1 MPLQE
6 SKPSII
12 NQKLQHEEVV
22 NMDSKVIA
30 HTINANEPN
39 TSGGPSNT
47 GNLWQTIQ
55 KIEQEYLAEL
65 QSLEKDHHK
74 QIETLRSEILN
85 KAQQITT
92 LNTNLQN
99 LQQENS
105 QLKQKIQSAQQSTV
119 DASELTK
126 IRTELQSKN
135 TELQKLKDELLQL
148 QSKPQSDPSSEII
161 ISQLKSELSE
171 KTQLLQE
178 SEAKN
183 KELLSS
189 KEELQNQVLTLQ
201 KQLIDTQ
208 NEKEELKKQIQETS
222 NNLEKVKSETRTE
235 QEAKIAQLRQE
246 WEAKLA
252 ESQAEAANQ
261 KQEQETKYLA
271 LETENNQLKEEIRAK
286 EGQALI
292 LENTQK
298 SVSNLE
304 NKLTEAEDLKNKNQQ
319 TIQELQSKLSEL
331 EKDLLVQKEA
341 TQKATES
348 ADNLAQTNK
357 VLAQKIQEYNAEK
370 ARTASSNIKNE
381 PNAKPSTTSKV
392 ENSLNSLIKHL
403 QEAPS
408 LDHAST
414 QSQSSSP
421 INLNRDIPQNTSQ
434 TLTDSASAP
443 AKKGPND
450 KKIIT
455 ELKFAQIPTITNL
468 ANVINGI
475 VYDKNG
481 NILQNAI
488 IIVKDV
494 DKSPVRA
501 LKSNRLGQFAI
512 STPLPNGVYTIEVED
527 SKEESTYDIF
537 QITLSGSVVSPI
549 EIRSTAG

>member
-1 MPLQE
+1 
-6 SKPSII
+6 
-12 NQKLQHEEVV
+12 
-22 NMDSKVIA
+22 MDSKVIA
-30 HTINANEPN
+30 HAINGNEPN
-39 TSGGPSNT
+39 TSGSPSNT

-74 QIETLRSEILN
+74 QTETLQSEILN

-119 DASELTK
+119 DASELAK
-126 IRTELQSKN
+126 VRAELQSKN

-201 KQLIDTQ
+201 KQLTDTQ

-246 WEAKLA
+246 WEAKFA

-261 KQEQETKYLA
+261 KQAQETKYLA

-341 TQKATES
+341 AQKATES

-381 PNAKPSTTSKV
+381 PNAKPSTASKV

-501 LKSNRLGQFAI
+501 FKSNRLGQFAI

>member
-201 KQLIDTQ
+201 KQLTDTQ

-261 KQEQETKYLA
+261 KQAQETKYLA

-304 NKLTEAEDLKNKNQQ
+304 NKLTEAEELKNKNQQ

-381 PNAKPSTTSKV
+381 PNAKPSTASKA